1 MEHCYCLGWLS
12 CNFCE
17 FSRICNTSPPFLTV
31 PHRRAGSL
39 GKEKEN
45 VRCSEDEPKSDGLS
59 GGQQSSSAGK
69 ATTKN
74 ATVNKSHTAFSP
86 LQPPSYSWTQTE
98 GSWQMPTKQMKV
110 INVQFPFKLFY
121 SKKLSYFIDI
131 QSRHPEIL
139 ITPAL
144 SRHQWDHPACN
155 SIWTWRWKKKPLHS
169 LVPSVF
175 PFKGHCQSFLG
186 FLSDRRLLFIFIGW
200 KVLIP

>member
-1 MEHCYCLGWLS
+1 MVL
-12 CNFCE
+12 
-17 FSRICNTSPPFLTV
+17 
-31 PHRRAGSL
+31 HRRAGSL
-39 GKEKEN
+39 GKEKKSIWW
-45 VRCSEDEPKSDGLS
+45 SEDELKSDGLS
-59 GGQQSSSAGK
+59 GGQQSSSAEK
-69 ATTKN
+69 ATTTTKN
-74 ATVNKSHTAFSP
+74 ATVNKSYTGASP
-86 LQPPSYSWTQTE
+86 LQPPSYSWTQTA

-121 SKKLSYFIDI
+121 LKKLSYFIDF

-186 FLSDRRLLFIFIGW
+186 FLSDCRLIFFIGC